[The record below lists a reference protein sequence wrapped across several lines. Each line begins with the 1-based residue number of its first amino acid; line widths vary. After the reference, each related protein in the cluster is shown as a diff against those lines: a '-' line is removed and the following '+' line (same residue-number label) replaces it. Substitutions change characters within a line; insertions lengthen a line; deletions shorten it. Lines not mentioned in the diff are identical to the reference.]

1 MLHAYCRQGW
11 TFEISF
17 KTKGAEMRIF
27 ILMGLLSFCMGLSAC
42 SEHPSYVVCRGEAY
56 CTTALTHEEAIQA
69 AQLKKAW
76 ADEGLYVRPGR

>member
-1 MLHAYCRQGW
+1 MRMLA
-11 TFEISF
+11 
-17 KTKGAEMRIF
+17 
-27 ILMGLLSFCMGLSAC
+27 LMGLLSIYIGLSGC
-42 SEHPSYVVCRGEAY
+42 SGHPSYVVCRGEAY